1 MDIKL
6 DAFSISDKDTTLQH
20 NALIE
25 QTVKALNS
33 VLDEFSKYAPNSIA
47 LTYQGEIS
55 NVNANS
61 LITNG
66 FWRCSH
72 ADFTTLNYPSRYG
85 LMTVH
90 KAISWVFQTY
100 RSSQNGLYTRFSNDY
115 GSTWTAWSEK

>member
-33 VLDEFSKYAPNSIA
+33 VLDEFSNYAPNSIA
-47 LTYQGEIS
+47 LTYQGESS
-55 NVNANS
+55 NKNANS

-66 FWRCSH
+66 FWRCSN
-72 ADFTTLNYPSRYG
+72 ADFASLNYPSQYG
-85 LMTVH
+85 LLIVYRTG
-90 KAISWVFQTY
+90 KWVFQHY
-100 RSSQNGLYTRFSNDY
+100 HSSANSFYTRFSNNS

>member
-47 LTYQGEIS
+47 LTYQGENS
-55 NVNANS
+55 DTNADS

-66 FWRCSH
+66 FWKCNNE
-72 ADFTTLNYPSRYG
+72 DFASLNYPSRYG
-85 LMTVH
+85 LMTVN
-90 KAISWVFQTY
+90 KATSWIFQTY
-100 RSSQNGLYTRFSNDY
+100 HSSQNGLYTRFSNDS
-115 GSTWTAWSEK
+115 GNTWTAWSEK